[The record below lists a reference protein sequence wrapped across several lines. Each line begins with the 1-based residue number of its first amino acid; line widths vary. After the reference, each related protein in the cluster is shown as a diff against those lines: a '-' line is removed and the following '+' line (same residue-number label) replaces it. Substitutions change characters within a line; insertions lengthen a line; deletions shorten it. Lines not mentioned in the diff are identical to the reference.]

1 MKIISKFKDYYDYKV
16 AEYGIDE
23 NLVYDRRLPPEVGMS
38 LPQRSW
44 LTFDD
49 PTDDE
54 ALHSALYSCTSLP
67 HAPKYTPIGILPTL
81 MIGITIYLICGM
93 ATAMC

>member
-38 LPQRSW
+38 LPQSSW

-49 PTDDE
+49 P
-54 ALHSALYSCTSLP
+54 HR
-67 HAPKYTPIGILPTL
+67 
-81 MIGITIYLICGM
+81 
-93 ATAMC
+93 

>member
-23 NLVYDRRLPPEVGMS
+23 NLIYDRRLPPEVGMS

-49 PTDDE
+49 PTEDE
-54 ALHSALYSCTSLP
+54 ALHSALYVGTALVHLFATRS
-67 HAPKYTPIGILPTL
+67 KIYTHWDFADP
-81 MIGITIYLICGM
+81 
-93 ATAMC
+93 

>member
-16 AEYGIDE
+16 AEYGTDE
-23 NLVYDRRLPPEVGMS
+23 NLVYDRRLPAGVSIGT
-38 LPQRSW
+38 PQRSW

-54 ALHSALYSCTSLP
+54 ALRLCTSLP
-67 HAPKYTPIGILPTL
+67 HTPKYTPIGILPTL
-81 MIGITIYLICGM
+81 MIGITTYLICGM
-93 ATAMC
+93 ATVMY

>member
-16 AEYGIDE
+16 AEYSIDE

-49 PTDDE
+49 PTEDE
-54 ALHSALYSCTSLP
+54 ALHSCTSLP
-67 HAPKYTPIGILPTL
+67 HALKYTPIGILPPL
-81 MIGITIYLICGM
+81 RIGITAYMICGM

>member
-49 PTDDE
+49 PTEDE
-54 ALHSALYSCTSLP
+54 ALHSCTSLP
-67 HAPKYTPIGILPTL
+67 HALKYTPIGILPTL
-81 MIGITIYLICGM
+81 RIGITAYMICGM

>member
-44 LTFDD
+44 LTFDA

-54 ALHSALYSCTSLP
+54 ALHSYTSLP
-67 HAPKYTPIGILPTL
+67 HALKYTLIGIFPILT
-81 MIGITIYLICGM
+81 IGITAYMICGM